1 MKTHKKK
8 PPVLD
13 EQGSQNFFNQ
23 VMEIWIKPEIQK
35 RKKMGKIDNKFVF
48 KKCLIKMPNN
58 KPAIVEFDKEFG
70 WVGSGTFR

>member
-1 MKTHKKK
+1 
-8 PPVLD
+8 
-13 EQGSQNFFNQ
+13 
-23 VMEIWIKPEIQK
+23 MEIWIKPEIQK